1 METSHIILLVVSA
14 SVSFAIGRTIMHM
27 RKIKKTAEAKK
38 RAAQALRDAPP
49 EVESQNKSKRKRQMQ
64 QIDKSG
70 KNRV

>member
-1 METSHIILLVVSA
+1 
-14 SVSFAIGRTIMHM
+14 MHM
-27 RKIKKTAEAKK
+27 RKIKKTAEAQK